1 MDGEIAMV
9 EARKKT
15 AEEMSTI
22 VDKMPVQILPA
33 PEPRGVN

>member
-1 MDGEIAMV
+1 MDGEIAKV

-15 AEEMSTI
+15 AEEISTI
-22 VDKMPVQILPA
+22 EDKMWVQILPA